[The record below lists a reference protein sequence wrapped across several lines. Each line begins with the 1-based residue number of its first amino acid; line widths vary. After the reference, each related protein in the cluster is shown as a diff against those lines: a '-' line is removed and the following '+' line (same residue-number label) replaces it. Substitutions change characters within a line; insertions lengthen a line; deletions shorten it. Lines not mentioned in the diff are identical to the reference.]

1 MTAPVWIASP
11 PEVHS
16 ALLSSGPGPGSLF
29 EAAGAW
35 TSLSNEYASAAG
47 ELTSLLGAVQAGAWE
62 GPSAEQYVSAHAPYL
77 AWLTEASANS
87 AGVAAQHEIAAAAYT
102 AALAAMPAI
111 PELAANHAIHGV
123 LIATNFFGQNTS
135 AIAAVEAQYAEMW
148 AQDASAMSG
157 YTANSAAAA
166 TLTTF
171 TQPQQ
176 TTNPAA
182 QAAGTVQ
189 NTLQGFT
196 TGSIPQWLQN
206 LWEDIQALWGA
217 FGTQNTLY
225 DEWGPNANIWN
236 TLAGTGLFLLPT
248 SIDASAFLGAGVAEA
263 GQAETG
269 AAGAAG
275 AAAAAGAA
283 GAAGEAG
290 AATSVIGGAL
300 AAPFN
305 ASAVFTGAG
314 SIGPM
319 SVPASWSAPST
330 SLVSALE
337 PAGLTT
343 LPGTDVLE
351 PNAGAPGVPGMP
363 MGAMQRASGVL
374 PRYGT
379 RLTVMT
385 RPLAGG

>member
-1 MTAPVWIASP
+1 MDFAFLP
-11 PEVHS
+11 PEVNS
-16 ALLSSGPGPGSLF
+16 ARMYSGPGASSLRT
-29 EAAGAW
+29 AAGSW
-35 TSLSNEYASAAG
+35 DSLAA
-47 ELTSLLGAVQAGAWE
+47 ELSTTAETYDSVLSSLTSLHWR
-62 GPSAEQYVSAHAPYL
+62 GPAATAMNAAATPYID
-77 AWLTEASANS
+77 WLTTT
-87 AGVAAQHEIAAAAYT
+87 AQQTKETAMQARAAAAAYEHAFAMT
-102 AALAAMPAI
+102 VAPALI
-111 PELAANHAIHGV
+111 AANRSQLTV

-275 AAAAAGAA
+275 AAAAAG
-283 GAAGEAG
+283 EAG

>member
-1 MTAPVWIASP
+1 
-11 PEVHS
+11 
-16 ALLSSGPGPGSLF
+16 
-29 EAAGAW
+29 
-35 TSLSNEYASAAG
+35 
-47 ELTSLLGAVQAGAWE
+47 
-62 GPSAEQYVSAHAPYL
+62 
-77 AWLTEASANS
+77 
-87 AGVAAQHEIAAAAYT
+87 
-102 AALAAMPAI
+102 
-111 PELAANHAIHGV
+111 V

-275 AAAAAGAA
+275 AAAAAG
-283 GAAGEAG
+283 EAG